1 MQIQIFGDSV
11 QARLKHWREEIAKL
25 SQAQLCELVNG
36 HLPKGKA
43 VVVSTVSNYERTTEP
58 RASFLAALKQA
69 YPELNLD
76 WLVSGEGKLV
86 ATEQEITEMLHT
98 LQSQEGRSALGQLVQ
113 QPGLQ
118 RFRTLP
124 EPATHAVL
132 AFLEEVRLSTP
143 EYRKENQR
151 PWREFLQRF
160 TSIFF
165 EPLQAP
171 RNFTTKEALSEHEI
185 TTYAV
190 SLVATLRPLVLS
202 FRNREPVR
210 VASPAPLKRSP
221 SAG

>member
-11 QARLKHWREEIAKL
+11 QARLKHWREEIAKV
-25 SQAQLCELVNG
+25 SQAQLCELVNR
-36 HLPKGKA
+36 HLPKGKG

-58 RASFLAALKQA
+58 RASFLAALKHA

-86 ATEQEITEMLHT
+86 AAEQEIAEVLRT
-98 LQSQEGRSALGQLVQ
+98 LQSEGRSALGQLVQ

-124 EPATHAVL
+124 EPAAHVVL
-132 AFLEEVRLSTP
+132 AFLQEVKLSTP

-160 TSIFF
+160 TPIFF

-171 RNFTTKEALSEHEI
+171 RNFATKEALSEHET

-190 SLVATLRPLVLS
+190 SLVATLRPLVPS
-202 FRNREPVR
+202 FRSHDPMR
-210 VASPAPLKRSP
+210 VASPAPLERSP